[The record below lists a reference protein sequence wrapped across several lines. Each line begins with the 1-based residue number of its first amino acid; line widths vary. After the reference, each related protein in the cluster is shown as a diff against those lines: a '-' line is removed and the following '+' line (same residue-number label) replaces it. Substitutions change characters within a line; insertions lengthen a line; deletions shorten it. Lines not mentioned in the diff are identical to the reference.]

1 MSLYKIYRVS
11 NLLSLDVVLGAVC
24 GALFFAKVTGQQIG
38 WPALIVLA
46 LTVWI
51 IYTVDHLLDANKI
64 QTEPSGQR
72 HLFHRKNKDLLKIGV
87 GICVFVTAILLI
99 FIPWRIIIQGS
110 ALLLVAG
117 SYLLLQFKIKF
128 LKEFL
133 IAVIYTLGVV
143 IPSISIFQIESV
155 VLLLLIV
162 FSLTAFL
169 NLIVFSWFDYD
180 QDRKDN
186 SPSLITTLGRPFGKK
201 FIWSLYFIISLLVFA
216 KNTQTSFMIIW
227 FIATGHMIVFFFHD
241 YFGINERFRP
251 VCEALFFL
259 PIVYLFL

>member
-1 MSLYKIYRVS
+1 MSLYKLYRVS

-24 GALFFAKVTGQQIG
+24 GALFFAKATGRQIE
-38 WPALIVLA
+38 WPSLIVLA

-72 HLFHRKNKDLLKIGV
+72 HLFHRKNKALLKICV
-87 GICVFVTAILLI
+87 MICVFVTTILLI

-110 ALLLVAG
+110 VLLIVAG

-133 IAVIYTLGVV
+133 IAVIYTLGIVV
-143 IPSISIFQIESV
+143 PGISIFQIDSV
-155 VLLLLIV
+155 VLLLLTA

-169 NLIVFSWFDYD
+169 NLVVFSWFDYD
-180 QDRKDN
+180 QDRNNN
-186 SPSLITTLGRPFGKK
+186 SPSLITTLGKPFGKK

-216 KNTQTSFMIIW
+216 KGMQTPFIIIW
-227 FIATGHMIVFFFHD
+227 LIATGHVIVFFFHD

-259 PIVYLFL
+259 PIVYWLL